1 MRDGWTGSERRVNTR
16 WAAVDVVHHRGP
28 AVRMHGRADPGVETM
43 ADNLE
48 HPEHHPESDVRKS
61 FDEHLTELKADVIRM
76 AAMVGESIGAGTQ
89 ALLDADL
96 GVVEQVLANDDQID
110 ALEHDLELR
119 AYELIATQQP
129 MAVDLRTLLA
139 VLRILHEL
147 ELTGDLMVTVAKAAR
162 RIYPTQLPPRI
173 RGLIE
178 RMGDQAS
185 KQWQLAVDAFADDDQ
200 SLAAALPDMDDVMD
214 DLQKQLFRA
223 IFETLTPD
231 EAGLQMAVQLALI
244 GRYYERVADH
254 AVGIGVW
261 TQFVVTGELPGREP
275 GPTEG
280 TAA

>member
-1 MRDGWTGSERRVNTR
+1 MTDI
-16 WAAVDVVHHRGP
+16 
-28 AVRMHGRADPGVETM
+28 
-43 ADNLE
+43 
-48 HPEHHPESDVRKS
+48 PEPEARKT
-61 FDEHLTELKADVIRM
+61 FDEQLTELKADVIRM

-110 ALEHDLELR
+110 AFEHELELR

-129 MAVDLRTLLA
+129 MAGDLRTLLA

-162 RIYPTQLPPRI
+162 RIYPAQLPPRI

-178 RMGDQAS
+178 RMGSQAS
-185 KQWQLAVDAFADDDQ
+185 VQWNLAADAFADDDQ
-200 SLAAALPDMDDVMD
+200 SVAAALPDMDDVMD

-223 IFETLTPD
+223 IFESLTPD

-261 TQFVVTGELPGREP
+261 TRFVITGELPGREA
-275 GPTEG
+275 G

>member
-1 MRDGWTGSERRVNTR
+1 MTDI
-16 WAAVDVVHHRGP
+16 
-28 AVRMHGRADPGVETM
+28 
-43 ADNLE
+43 
-48 HPEHHPESDVRKS
+48 PEPEARTS
-61 FDEHLTELKADVIRM
+61 FAEQLTELKADVIRM

-110 ALEHDLELR
+110 AFEHELELR

-129 MAVDLRTLLA
+129 MAGDLRTLLA

-162 RIYPTQLPPRI
+162 RIYPAELPPRI

-178 RMGDQAS
+178 RMGEQAS
-185 KQWQLAVDAFADDDQ
+185 KQLRLSIDAFADNDQ

-214 DLQKQLFRA
+214 ELQKQLFRG
-223 IFETLTPD
+223 IFESLTPD

-275 GPTEG
+275 SPTEG

>member
-1 MRDGWTGSERRVNTR
+1 
-16 WAAVDVVHHRGP
+16 
-28 AVRMHGRADPGVETM
+28 M
-43 ADNLE
+43 ADNPD
-48 HPEHHPESDVRKS
+48 HPEHHPERDVRKS

-76 AAMVGESIGAGTQ
+76 AAMVGESIGAGTE

-96 GVVEQVLANDDQID
+96 EVVERVLANDDQVD
-110 ALEHDLELR
+110 ALEHQLELR

-178 RMGDQAS
+178 RMGAQAS
-185 KQWQLAVDAFADDDQ
+185 VQWQLAVDAFADDDQ

-214 DLQKQLFRA
+214 DLQKQMFRA

-261 TQFVVTGELPGREP
+261 TQFVVTGELPGREA
-275 GPTEG
+275 G

>member
-1 MRDGWTGSERRVNTR
+1 
-16 WAAVDVVHHRGP
+16 
-28 AVRMHGRADPGVETM
+28 M
-43 ADNLE
+43 ADI
-48 HPEHHPESDVRKS
+48 PEPEARKS

-76 AAMVGESIGAGTQ
+76 AAMVGESIGAGTE

-96 GVVEQVLANDDQID
+96 GVVERVLANDDQID

-162 RIYPTQLPPRI
+162 RIYPSQLPPRI

-178 RMGDQAS
+178 RMGAQAS
-185 KQWQLAVDAFADDDQ
+185 VQWQLAVDAFADDDQ

-214 DLQKQLFRA
+214 DLQKQMFRA
-223 IFETLTPD
+223 IFEALTPD

-254 AVGIGVW
+254 AVMIGVW
-261 TQFVVTGELPGREP
+261 TEFVVTGELPGREP
-275 GPTEG
+275 G

>member
-1 MRDGWTGSERRVNTR
+1 
-16 WAAVDVVHHRGP
+16 
-28 AVRMHGRADPGVETM
+28 M

-48 HPEHHPESDVRKS
+48 QPEHHPESEVRKG
-61 FDEHLTELKADVIRM
+61 FGEHLTELKADVIRM
-76 AAMVGESIGAGTQ
+76 AAMVGESIGAGTE

-96 GVVEQVLANDDQID
+96 AVVERVLANDDQVD
-110 ALEHDLELR
+110 ALEHELELR

-223 IFETLTPD
+223 IFESLTPD

-261 TQFVVTGELPGREP
+261 TQFVVTGELPGRDA